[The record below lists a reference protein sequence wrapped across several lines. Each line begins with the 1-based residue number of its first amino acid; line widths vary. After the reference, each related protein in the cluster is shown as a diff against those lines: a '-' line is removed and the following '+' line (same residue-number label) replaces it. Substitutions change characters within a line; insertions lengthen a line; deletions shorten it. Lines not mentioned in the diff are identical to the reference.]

1 MAENTMIREAGTKL
15 VETADKYSEVYA
27 GANQIVES
35 FWQRVPSL
43 VIALVVFIIFWLL
56 AKLFKL
62 FISKTIG
69 ARAHNKQ
76 NLVLVLH
83 RIGSTFIVFFGLMI
97 AMVIAI
103 PGFTPGQLISALGIG
118 SVAIGFAFKD
128 VFQNLLSG
136 ILLLLS
142 EPFKI
147 GDEIVSGSFTGVVED
162 IQIRATTIRTFDG
175 RRIVIPNSQLYTN
188 PVTVNT
194 AFLRRRCTFN
204 VGISYD
210 ADINQA
216 KKIILDVLDRN
227 RGVESQPAP
236 TVQVSSLGDFAII
249 LTVRWWVD
257 RLDVG
262 MDSSI
267 DEVQTEVKQALDQ
280 HDISIP
286 YPTQQ
291 LLVGNTG
298 SPESNSEELDEKL
311 RKQRDPFA

>member
-1 MAENTMIREAGTKL
+1 MTDSTIIREAGTKL
-15 VETADKYSEVYA
+15 VETADKYSEVYS

-43 VIALVVFIIFWLL
+43 IIALVVFIIFWLL

-103 PGFTPGQLISALGIG
+103 PGFTPGQLVSALGIG

-142 EPFKI
+142 EPFRI

-162 IQIRATTIRTFDG
+162 IQIRATTIRTSDG
-175 RRIVIPNSQLYTN
+175 RRIVIPNAQLYTN
-188 PVTVNT
+188 AVTVNT
-194 AFLRRRCTFN
+194 AYLKRRCSFD

-210 ADINQA
+210 ADIDQA

-236 TVQVSSLGDFAII
+236 VVRVTSLGDFAII

-262 MDSSI
+262 VESSV
-267 DEVQTEVKQALDQ
+267 DEVQTEVKQTLDK
-280 HDISIP
+280 HDIGIP

-291 LLVGNTG
+291 LLMSPP
-298 SPESNSEELDEKL
+298 SPESSNEDMDDKL

>member
-1 MAENTMIREAGTKL
+1 MTENTIIREAGTKL
-15 VETADKYSEVYA
+15 VETADKYSEVYS

-43 VIALVVFIIFWLL
+43 IIALVVFIIFWLL

-142 EPFKI
+142 EPFRI

-162 IQIRATTIRTFDG
+162 IQIRATTIRTSDG
-175 RRIVIPNSQLYTN
+175 RRIVIPNAQLYTN

-194 AFLRRRCTFN
+194 AYLKRRCSFD

-210 ADINQA
+210 ADIDQA
-216 KKIILDVLDRN
+216 KKIILDLLDRN
-227 RGVESQPAP
+227 RGVESQPVP
-236 TVQVSSLGDFAII
+236 VVRVTSLGDFAII

-262 MDSSI
+262 VESSV
-267 DEVQTEVKQALDQ
+267 DEVQTLVKKALDE
-280 HDISIP
+280 HDIGIP

-291 LLVGNTG
+291 LLMSPP
-298 SPESNSEELDEKL
+298 SPESSNEDMDDKL

>member
-1 MAENTMIREAGTKL
+1 MAENTIIREAGTKL

-43 VIALVVFIIFWLL
+43 IIALVVFIIFWLL
-56 AKLFKL
+56 AKFFK
-62 FISKTIG
+62 FFVSKTLG

-142 EPFKI
+142 EPFRI
-147 GDEIVSGSFTGVVED
+147 GDEIVSGNFTGVVED
-162 IQIRATTIRTFDG
+162 IQIRATTIRTSDG
-175 RRIVIPNSQLYTN
+175 RRIVIPNAQLYTN

-194 AFLRRRCTFN
+194 AYLKRRCSFD

-210 ADINQA
+210 ADIDQA
-216 KKIILDVLDRN
+216 KKIILEVLDRN
-227 RGVESQPAP
+227 RGVESQPVPAVRV
-236 TVQVSSLGDFAII
+236 TSLGDFAII

-262 MDSSI
+262 VDSSV
-267 DEVQTEVKQALDQ
+267 DEIQTQVKKTLDEN
-280 HDISIP
+280 DIGIP

-291 LLVGNTG
+291 LLMANPG
-298 SPESNSEELDEKL
+298 PESSNEDMDDKL